1 MPDGLDLDAWIVP
14 WQEETA
20 PVADLGEDAEGK
32 KVKKGK
38 KKDRDA
44 GKMKRKGKA
53 KAILDGNGDYE
64 EDGARSASPTPVA
77 ETAEERAERE
87 RVSDLIP
94 VRVACMLKTGLVP
107 LPRLLRL
114 RRGRRSG

>member
-20 PVADLGEDAEGK
+20 PAADFGDDGEGK

-44 GKMKRKGKA
+44 GKTKRKGKA
-53 KAILDGNGDYE
+53 KAIHDGNGDYD
-64 EDGARSASPTPVA
+64 EDGARSASPTPVV

-87 RVSDLIP
+87 RVSDLILCAW
-94 VRVACMLKTGLVP
+94 RVC
-107 LPRLLRL
+107 
-114 RRGRRSG
+114 